1 MTILRDLLIAS
12 IHEGRQSMGYD
23 KCLGLLTVRHLDG
36 HAEEADAI
44 LLTPSCQALQ
54 QRLDALDAAEAE
66 MDRFYDFVNGLDPA
80 MVDAYL
86 FTENNRARGHIPAYR
101 SALDAAEAREKVL
114 REALRD
120 LADFVDAK
128 HPTNPTALYLTQK
141 ARAALAATG
150 RE

>member
-1 MTILRDLLIAS
+1 MTILRDLLISS

-54 QRLDALDAAEAE
+54 QRLDALDAAEA
-66 MDRFYDFVNGLDPA
+66 
-80 MVDAYL
+80 
-86 FTENNRARGHIPAYR
+86 
-101 SALDAAEAREKVL
+101 REKVL

-141 ARAALAATG
+141 ARAALAAHWSNAHS
-150 RE
+150 